1 MEDFDNF
8 ALSVPSIINYYG
20 KLYRY
25 VAGGFLKRENLSSA
39 VDSGLPRYHI
49 RRYRLEVVF
58 RTKLCKTG
66 TQQVPS
72 RVPSYYYILVAKG
85 SGTGVFEHEQLCTH
99 ILTSRDLQL

>member
-1 MEDFDNF
+1 ME
-8 ALSVPSIINYYG
+8 SWVGTVHS
-20 KLYRY
+20 

-49 RRYRLEVVF
+49 RRYRLELVF

-72 RVPSYYYILVAKG
+72 RVPSYYYILAAKG
-85 SGTGVFEHEQLCTH
+85 SGLGVLWDAADADRGAARANHATH
-99 ILTSRDLQL
+99 ARAT

>member
-8 ALSVPSIINYYG
+8 APSVPSIINYYG

-58 RTKLCKTG
+58 RTKLCKT
-66 TQQVPS
+66 VPS
-72 RVPSYYYILVAKG
+72 RYLAGYLATIIFWWQKEVGQVY
-85 SGTGVFEHEQLCTH
+85 
-99 ILTSRDLQL
+99 